1 MLTPEQR
8 IKQLRAYLINQRY
21 VQVAYLFG
29 SAAKGAL
36 GPLSDVDVAV
46 LFNSDPTQ
54 WYEQRMKLSEG
65 LVWIFGVPKVD
76 IVLLNTADP
85 VLAHRAIY
93 EGHPIFIRDETA
105 RVRTER
111 RVLDAYLDTA
121 FLRQVQRASIK
132 EHITEGEYF
141 G

>member
-8 IKQLRAYLINQRY
+8 LRQLRAYLTKQRY

-29 SAAKGAL
+29 SAAKGTL

-46 LFNSDPTQ
+46 LLISPPEN
-54 WYEQRMKLSEG
+54 WHENKMNLIEG

-76 IVLLNTADP
+76 VVILNSADP
-85 VLAHRAIY
+85 VLSHRVLIDG
-93 EGHPIFIRDETA
+93 EPIFIRDDISRFRQEKKI
-105 RVRTER
+105 
-111 RVLDAYLDTA
+111 LNDYLDTS
-121 FLRQVQRASIK
+121 FLRKVQRNSIK
-132 EHITEGEYF
+132 EHIEEGGYF

>member
-8 IKQLRAYLINQRY
+8 IKQLKAYLVNQRF

-29 SAAKGAL
+29 SAAKGMM

-46 LFNSDPTQ
+46 LFNSDPNQ
-54 WYEQRMKLSEG
+54 WHEQKMKLIEG
-65 LVWIFGVPKVD
+65 LTWIFGVPKIDV
-76 IVLLNTADP
+76 VVLNTAEP
-85 VLAHRAIY
+85 VISHRVLI
-93 EGHPIFIRDETA
+93 EGQPIFIRDETSKIRKEKA
-105 RVRTER
+105 I
-111 RVLDAYLDTA
+111 LDMYLDTA

-132 EHITEGEYF
+132 EHIKEGEYF

>member
-8 IKQLRAYLINQRY
+8 LRQLKAYLLKQRY

-46 LFNSDPTQ
+46 LLNSPPEN
-54 WYEQRMKLSEG
+54 WHENKMNLMEG
-65 LVWIFGVPKVD
+65 LVWIFGIPKVD
-76 IVLLNTADP
+76 IVILNSADP
-85 VLAHRAIY
+85 VLSHRVIL
-93 EGHPIFIRDETA
+93 EGEPIFIRDDILKFRQEKKILN
-105 RVRTER
+105 E
-111 RVLDAYLDTA
+111 YLDTS
-121 FLRQVQRASIK
+121 FLRKVQRDSIK
-132 EHITEGEYF
+132 DHIKEGGYF